1 MSFTGPLPRIFLF
14 SRSGKWIFFVN
25 FAVISIKHKAMRFNI
40 DGKLFQQQL
49 QAVNKVINSKNALS
63 ILDNF
68 LFELKDGI
76 LKITGSDQENIVSS
90 STPVS
95 DPEGEGA
102 IAVPAKTLLEITKEI
117 SNQPLTF
124 SLNEE
129 TREIVVA
136 FLTGHFNF
144 MGINADEFPRGE
156 EMTGDIVELNLPA
169 SVVRKGIE
177 KTLYAV
183 SVEPIRPMM
192 TGIYWDIHEGDI
204 TFVASDTHKLVR
216 YINFETNPEV
226 VRSFIMPAKPAS
238 ILKGILD
245 KETESVKL
253 TIGEKGAKFEFG
265 NFSLTCR
272 FIKGAY
278 PNYNRVIPQSNPF
291 TMRVDRETFLNA
303 MRRVAIFAS
312 KASNLVKFEL
322 EETEMRLSA
331 QDLDYGTSARE
342 KVMCEY
348 EGNPMT
354 IGFNS
359 QYTIEILSNMTGE
372 TAVVKVSD
380 PARPGIFEPLEQ
392 EPNENLLTIQMPLQV
407 IE

>member
-1 MSFTGPLPRIFLF
+1 
-14 SRSGKWIFFVN
+14 
-25 FAVISIKHKAMRFNI
+25 MRFNI

-68 LFELKDGI
+68 LFELEDGM

-90 STPVS
+90 CVEVM
-95 DPEGEGA
+95 DPEGNGA

-124 SLNEE
+124 SLNE
-129 TREIVVA
+129 TTNEINVS

-144 MGINADEFPRGE
+144 MGINADEYPRGE
-156 EMTGDIVELNLPA
+156 KMDGDAQVLEIPA
-169 SVVRKGIE
+169 SVVKKGIE
-177 KTLYAV
+177 KTIYAV
-183 SVEPIRPMM
+183 SLETIRPMM

-216 YINFETNPEV
+216 YINYEVSPEI

-245 KETESVKL
+245 KDVDTVKI
-253 TIGEKGAKFEFG
+253 TIGAKGARFEFG
-265 NFSLTCR
+265 AYTLTCR
-272 FIKGAY
+272 FIKGIY
-278 PNYNRVIPQSNPF
+278 PNYNRVIPATNPF
-291 TMRVDRETFLNA
+291 TVQVDRETFLNA

-312 KASNLVKFEL
+312 KASNLVKFDL
-322 EETEMRLSA
+322 SAALMKLSA
-331 QDLDYGTSARE
+331 QDLDYGTSAEER
-342 KVMCEY
+342 VMCEY
-348 EGNPMT
+348 EWNPLT
-354 IGFNS
+354 IGFNAS
-359 QYTIEILSNMTGE
+359 FTVEILSNLGGE
-372 TAVVKVSD
+372 TVVMRLSD

-392 EPNENLLTIQMPLQV
+392 EPNENIVTIQMPLQV